1 MTCSPRPLL
10 RARSRSPCRRAGQ
23 LLALLAVSLAAS
35 IPGALAAPADGRME
49 TVVRAYLQDQTRG
62 LPGEVVI
69 TVDPVDPRSRLGQC
83 DAFAPAVPNGAR
95 LWGRTAIAV
104 RCLGPANWEI
114 YVPVRIQVFGD
125 HLRSARRLA
134 AGQQLAAGDLAVV
147 RGDLTALPDG
157 VLTEPTQAVGLRLR
171 LGLAQGLP
179 LLKDHLVIPPAI
191 RQGQVVRLVARGQ
204 GFAVS
209 SEGTAMT
216 NAAEGAQVVVR
227 TASGQTVRGIARA
240 EGVVEVDF

>member
-1 MTCSPRPLL
+1 MTSLPCPHRREGARLTGR
-10 RARSRSPCRRAGQ
+10 RARR
-23 LLALLAVSLAAS
+23 LVALLSLSLAATIS
-35 IPGALAAPADGRME
+35 CALAATDGRME
-49 TVVRAYLQDQTRG
+49 TVVRVFLQEQTRG

-69 TVDPVDPRSRLGQC
+69 TVDPVDPRNRLGQC
-83 DAFAPAVPNGAR
+83 DAFAPAIPNGAR

-134 AGQQLAAGDLAVV
+134 GGQQLAASDLAVV

-191 RQGQVVRLVARGQ
+191 RQGQIVRVVARGQ

-216 NAAEGAQVVVR
+216 NAAEGTQVVVR
-227 TASGQTVRGIARA
+227 MASGQTVRGIARG